1 MKIPSAME
9 PLKWK
14 LVLFFLL
21 FQPLLIVN
29 SQVINDKLIED
40 YRWENRLLLIFS
52 PTITNTQFDDMYKA
66 IQRSQPEV
74 DDRDLKI
81 MYLIEKGQSSV
92 EGENINVETA
102 NAIREKYVVR
112 DGNVSVILIGKDG
125 GEKLRQRSDF
135 NLNEIFKRID
145 QMPMRKAELE
155 DRRQDNEE

>member
-1 MKIPSAME
+1 ME